1 MNLKIHS
8 NATPCGY
15 IYPPE
20 GCPWMRRRTMD
31 TQMENMVS
39 GGQVKK
45 ENMLLGIIGA
55 LVGVLLGAVLWV
67 IIGQV
72 GFIAGIAGY
81 AIVFCGMKGYGVLG
95 RVLSKGGIVICI
107 LLSIVAVAGAEM
119 VSLAITAYKEL
130 GEYGITL
137 GDAFRL
143 LPDLMKEP
151 ELAGAVAKDLI
162 IGYALSI
169 WASYSSV
176 KSIWSN
182 TDAR

>member
-1 MNLKIHS
+1 
-8 NATPCGY
+8 
-15 IYPPE
+15 
-20 GCPWMRRRTMD
+20 MD
-31 TQMENMVS
+31 TQMGNMVLD
-39 GGQVKK
+39 GQEKR

-55 LVGVLLGAVLWV
+55 LAGVLLGTVLWV
-67 IIGQV
+67 ILGQV

-81 AIVFCGMKGYGVLG
+81 AIVFCGMKGYGMLG
-95 RVLSKGGIVICI
+95 RVLSKKGIVICI
-107 LLSIVAVAGAEM
+107 LLSIVAVVGAEM
-119 VSLAITAYKEL
+119 VSLAIIAFNEL
-130 GEYGITL
+130 NEVYGITL

-176 KSIWSN
+176 KSIWRN
-182 TDAR
+182 TGAR

>member
-1 MNLKIHS
+1 
-8 NATPCGY
+8 
-15 IYPPE
+15 
-20 GCPWMRRRTMD
+20 MD
-31 TQMENMVS
+31 TQMGNMVLD
-39 GGQVKK
+39 GQEKR

-55 LVGVLLGAVLWV
+55 LAGVLLGAVLWV
-67 IIGQV
+67 ILGQV

-81 AIVFCGMKGYGVLG
+81 AIVFCGMKGYGMLG
-95 RVLSKGGIVICI
+95 RVLSKKGIVICI
-107 LLSIVAVAGAEM
+107 LLSIVAVVGAEM
-119 VSLAITAYKEL
+119 VSLAIIAFNEL
-130 GEYGITL
+130 NEVYDITL

-176 KSIWSN
+176 KSIWRN
-182 TDAR
+182 TGAR

>member
-1 MNLKIHS
+1 
-8 NATPCGY
+8 
-15 IYPPE
+15 
-20 GCPWMRRRTMD
+20 MD
-31 TQMENMVS
+31 TQMGNMVLD
-39 GGQVKK
+39 GQEKR

-55 LVGVLLGAVLWV
+55 LAGVLLGTVLWV
-67 IIGQV
+67 ILGQV

-81 AIVFCGMKGYGVLG
+81 AIVFCGMKGYGMLG
-95 RVLSKGGIVICI
+95 RVLSKKGIVICI
-107 LLSIVAVAGAEM
+107 LLSIVAVVGAEM
-119 VSLAITAYKEL
+119 VSLAIIAFNEL
-130 GEYGITL
+130 NEVYGITI

-176 KSIWSN
+176 KSIWRN
-182 TDAR
+182 TGAR

>member
-1 MNLKIHS
+1 
-8 NATPCGY
+8 
-15 IYPPE
+15 
-20 GCPWMRRRTMD
+20 MD
-31 TQMENMVS
+31 TQMGNMVLD
-39 GGQVKK
+39 GQEKR

-55 LVGVLLGAVLWV
+55 LAGVLLGAVLWV
-67 IIGQV
+67 ILGQV

-81 AIVFCGMKGYGVLG
+81 AIVFCGMKGYGMRG
-95 RVLSKGGIVICI
+95 RVLSKKGIVICI
-107 LLSIVAVAGAEM
+107 LLSIVAVVGAEM
-119 VSLAITAYKEL
+119 VSLAIIAFNEL
-130 GEYGITL
+130 NEVYDITL

-176 KSIWSN
+176 KSIWRN
-182 TDAR
+182 TGAR

>member
-1 MNLKIHS
+1 
-8 NATPCGY
+8 
-15 IYPPE
+15 
-20 GCPWMRRRTMD
+20 MRRRTMD
-31 TQMENMVS
+31 TQMGNMVLD
-39 GGQVKK
+39 GQEKR

-55 LVGVLLGAVLWV
+55 LAGVLLGAVLWV
-67 IIGQV
+67 ILGQV

-81 AIVFCGMKGYGVLG
+81 AIVFCGMKGYGMLG
-95 RVLSKGGIVICI
+95 RVLSKKGIVICI
-107 LLSIVAVAGAEM
+107 LLSIVAVVGAEM
-119 VSLAITAYKEL
+119 VSLAIIAFNEL
-130 GEYGITL
+130 NEVYDITL

-176 KSIWSN
+176 KSIWRN
-182 TDAR
+182 TGAR

>member
-1 MNLKIHS
+1 
-8 NATPCGY
+8 
-15 IYPPE
+15 
-20 GCPWMRRRTMD
+20 MD
-31 TQMENMVS
+31 TQMGNMVLD
-39 GGQVKK
+39 GQEKR

-55 LVGVLLGAVLWV
+55 LAGVLLGAVLWV
-67 IIGQV
+67 ILGQV

-81 AIVFCGMKGYGVLG
+81 AIVYCGMKGYGMLG
-95 RVLSKGGIVICI
+95 RVLSKKGIVICI
-107 LLSIVAVAGAEM
+107 LLSIVAVVGAEM
-119 VSLAITAYKEL
+119 VSLAIIAFNEL
-130 GEYGITL
+130 NEVYGITL

-176 KSIWSN
+176 KSIWRN
-182 TDAR
+182 TGAR

>member
-1 MNLKIHS
+1 
-8 NATPCGY
+8 
-15 IYPPE
+15 
-20 GCPWMRRRTMD
+20 MD
-31 TQMENMVS
+31 TQMGNMVLD
-39 GGQVKK
+39 GQEKR

-55 LVGVLLGAVLWV
+55 LAGVLLGAVLWV
-67 IIGQV
+67 ILGQV

-81 AIVFCGMKGYGVLG
+81 AIVFCGMKGYGMLG
-95 RVLSKGGIVICI
+95 RVLSKKGIVICI
-107 LLSIVAVAGAEM
+107 LLSIVAVVGAEM
-119 VSLAITAYKEL
+119 VSLAIIAFNEL
-130 GEYGITL
+130 NEVYGITL

-176 KSIWSN
+176 KSIWRN
-182 TDAR
+182 TGAR